1 MCGSCGPDA
10 DEPIPLIKHR
20 KERCCTLGVHYGEK
34 VSLASAATLRSANG
48 ALPPPRRR
56 SPPVTWRLRPV
67 TSRHAHT
74 RHVLRR

>member
-34 VSLASAATLRSANG
+34 VSLASAASASASGAAARSGRA
-48 ALPPPRRR
+48 R
-56 SPPVTWRLRPV
+56 S
-67 TSRHAHT
+67 
-74 RHVLRR
+74 

>member
-34 VSLASAATLRSANG
+34 VSLASAASASASGAAARS
-48 ALPPPRRR
+48 
-56 SPPVTWRLRPV
+56 
-67 TSRHAHT
+67 
-74 RHVLRR
+74 

>member
-48 ALPPPRRR
+48 ALPPSTPTVATCHMAPAARNQPARPYPPR
-56 SPPVTWRLRPV
+56 
-67 TSRHAHT
+67 AA
-74 RHVLRR
+74 